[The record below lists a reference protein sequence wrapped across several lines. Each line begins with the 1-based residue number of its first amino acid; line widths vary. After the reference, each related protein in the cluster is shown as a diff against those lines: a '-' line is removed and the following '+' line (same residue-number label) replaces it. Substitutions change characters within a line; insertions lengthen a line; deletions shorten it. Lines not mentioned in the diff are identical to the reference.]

1 MFDPKMVKED
11 FPILSREINGKLLVY
26 LDSGA
31 TSQKPKQ
38 VLDAEREY
46 YEQHNANVHRGAH
59 TLGDEAT
66 QIYQESRE
74 KVMKFIGGGTLRQA
88 QGGEVIFVRNTT
100 EAINLVAYAWGLDNL
115 KKGDVVV
122 MTIMEHHAN
131 MVPWQEICRRT
142 GARVEVVGITGD
154 GQIDMDDYKQKLQ
167 LKPKMVA
174 FVHVSNALGT
184 INPVKEMTKMAQKVG
199 AVVLID
205 GAQAVP
211 HMRVDVSEI
220 GCDFYAFSGH
230 KMLAPMG
237 IGVLWGKKEILEK
250 MSPFLSGGGMINE
263 VYTDHSTWAEL
274 PDKFEAGTPNV
285 AGAVGLA
292 SAIDYLEKLGM
303 ENVREH
309 DKEVVSYSLKVL
321 SKLHRVRVLGPKDP
335 SIRSGSVS
343 FEYRGVHAHDVAT
356 ILDCEG
362 VAVRSG
368 HHCTMPLHNHLGIAA
383 SIRAS
388 FNVYTTKEDIDALIK
403 ALGKVKEVFG
413 K

>member
-1 MFDPKMVKED
+1 MFDPKIVKKD
-11 FPILSREINGKLLVY
+11 LPILKREVNGHPLVY

-66 QIYQESRE
+66 QIYQEVRE
-74 KVMKFIGGGTLRQA
+74 KVAKFVGGRA
-88 QGGEVIFVRNTT
+88 EEVIFVRNTT

-115 KKGDVVV
+115 KKGDVIVT
-122 MTIMEHHAN
+122 TIMEHHGN

-154 GQIDMDDYKQKLQ
+154 GEIDMDDYQQKLQ

-184 INPVKEMTKMAQKVG
+184 MNLVKEMTKMAQKVG

-211 HMRVDVSEI
+211 HMKVNVKDI

-230 KMLAPMG
+230 KMLGPMG
-237 IGVLWGKKEILEK
+237 IGILWGSRRLLEG
-250 MSPFLSGGGMINE
+250 MSPFLTGGGMISE
-263 VYTDHSTWAEL
+263 VYIDHSTWAEV
-274 PDKFEAGTPNV
+274 PEKFEAGTPNV

-309 DKEVVSYSLKVL
+309 DREVVSYSLKVL
-321 SKLHRVRVLGPKDP
+321 SKLQRVRVLGPKDP
-335 SIRSGSVS
+335 RIRSGSVS

-356 ILDCEG
+356 ILDSEG

-368 HHCTMPLHNHLGIAA
+368 HHCTMPLHKSLGLAA

>member
-1 MFDPKMVKED
+1 MFDPKIVKKD
-11 FPILSREINGKLLVY
+11 FPILKREVNGHPLVY

-66 QIYQESRE
+66 QIYQEVRE
-74 KVMKFIGGGTLRQA
+74 KVAKFVGARA
-88 QGGEVIFVRNTT
+88 EEVIFVRNTT

-115 KKGDVVV
+115 KKGDVIVT
-122 MTIMEHHAN
+122 TIMEHHAN
-131 MVPWQEICRRT
+131 MVPWQEVGRRT

-154 GQIDMDDYKQKLQ
+154 GQIDMDDYQQKLQ
-167 LKPKMVA
+167 LKPKMVV

-211 HMRVDVSEI
+211 HMKVNVKDI

-230 KMLAPMG
+230 KILGPMG
-237 IGVLWGKKEILEK
+237 IGILWGSRRLLEG
-250 MSPFLSGGGMINE
+250 MSPFLTGGGMISE
-263 VYTDHSTWAEL
+263 VYIDHSTWAEV
-274 PDKFEAGTPNV
+274 PEKFEAGTPNV

-292 SAIDYLEKLGM
+292 SAIDYLENLGLDS
-303 ENVREH
+303 VREH
-309 DKEVVSYSLKVL
+309 DREVVSYSLKVL
-321 SKLHRVRVLGPKDP
+321 SKLQRVRVLGPKDP
-335 SIRSGSVS
+335 RIRSGSVS

-356 ILDCEG
+356 ILDSEG

-368 HHCTMPLHNHLGIAA
+368 HHCTMPLHKSLGLAA